1 MKTNYKHLLLILSLV
16 LAVGCTKQTSQTDT
30 SDTEQLAVITGTILN
45 RDLYPNQK
53 TVKLLVPFFTDTET
67 QCESLIDKDN
77 TFSFT
82 FNPYM
87 LRTVSI
93 ETFVSHL
100 LIAPGDTNPMRSQI
114 VGFETVSNWI
124 SAIVATRLQYKK
136 PNLINIPQH
145 SLKRL
150 LQPMIT
156 ALPNYF
162 RIRWET
168 RYTSQF

>member
-1 MKTNYKHLLLILSLV
+1 MKTNYKHLLLILSLM
-16 LAVGCTKQTSQTDT
+16 LAVGCTKQTSQTET

-87 LRTVSI
+87 LRMVSI

-100 LIAPGDTNPMRSQI
+100 PIAPAIQTRCAHRSLD
-114 VGFETVSNWI
+114 S
-124 SAIVATRLQYKK
+124 RPY
-136 PNLINIPQH
+136 
-145 SLKRL
+145 
-150 LQPMIT
+150 
-156 ALPNYF
+156 
-162 RIRWET
+162 RIG
-168 RYTSQF
+168 